1 MEDRLDDMIIE
12 MAHHLG
18 DTIKRDRRF
27 VRYDAAHKAFSGAPE
42 LTRMMTEYS
51 AQQAALV
58 SVQGKPDVDDE
69 LTSAI
74 EGRINTLY
82 LEITENEIY
91 KEFVDAKAELDELI
105 KGVNDEIYFALTGEA
120 PHSHEGGC
128 SGDCSACG
136 GGCGVADEH
145 IYD

>member
-18 DTIKRDRRF
+18 DTIKQDRRF
-27 VRYDAAHKAFSGAPE
+27 LRYDAAQKALSGDG
-42 LTRMMTEYS
+42 LLSRLMTEYN
-51 AQQAALV
+51 AQQAALS
-58 SVQGKPDVDDE
+58 SVYGKPEVDHE
-69 LTSAI
+69 LTGAI

-91 KEFVDAKAELDELI
+91 KEFVDAKSELDELI
-105 KGVNDEIYFALTGEA
+105 KGVNDEIFLALTGEA
-120 PHSHEGGC
+120 PHSC
-128 SGDCSACG
+128 SGNCSACG
-136 GGCGVADEH
+136 GGCSASDEH